1 MKSAL
6 QCFRAGADKAA
17 FGTPTGKVFGRSVL
31 ALALSCRFGTV
42 LIGSPSWH
50 SDKSPKVSTIQV
62 FASRVVAPAAKRP
75 YATVLRICFTG

>member
-1 MKSAL
+1 MLSGRRRQSSL
-6 QCFRAGADKAA
+6 WDTYGESLS
-17 FGTPTGKVFGRSVL
+17 RSVL

-42 LIGSPSWH
+42 LIGPPSWH

-75 YATVLRICFTG
+75 YATVLHACFTG